1 MHGAKR
7 LGDVEAI
14 SILPN
19 HLIMSRGRHA
29 SVQHLGE
36 NCRKM
41 FFTVGEL
48 LSTLGKCCYAYK
60 NLLYDMKLLDL

>member
-1 MHGAKR
+1 MFVVCPLR
-7 LGDVEAI
+7 I
-14 SILPN
+14 IL
-19 HLIMSRGRHA
+19 SCGRHA

-36 NCRKM
+36 NCRNM
-41 FFTVGEL
+41 FLTVGKL